1 MKVFLALTYQSQYKK
16 EEVLVE
22 QRHDQQMVNATRAL
36 PMSFIC
42 SWDSGAFVTLRIV
55 IFTIS
60 FEAEMLLL
68 QIVSKSIHGSL
79 QHLQDE
85 EREKD
90 L

>member
-1 MKVFLALTYQSQYKK
+1 MKVFLALTCQSQYKK
-16 EEVLVE
+16 EEVPVE

-36 PMSFIC
+36 PMSFSG

-60 FEAEMLLL
+60 FEAETLLL

-79 QHLQDE
+79 QHLQDG
-85 EREKD
+85 ER
-90 L
+90 